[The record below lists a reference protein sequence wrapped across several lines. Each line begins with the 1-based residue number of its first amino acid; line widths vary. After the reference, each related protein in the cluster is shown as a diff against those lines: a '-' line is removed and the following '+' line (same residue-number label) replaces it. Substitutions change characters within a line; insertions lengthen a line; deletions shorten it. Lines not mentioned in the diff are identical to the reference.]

1 MRLKDTKEILNKFAK
16 YVIQQARTNLTRE
29 KKNYT
34 KELYDSLFYKINEY
48 KDSTDLLFGGEDYL
62 PFVDLGVKGNDPS
75 KVSPNSKKK
84 KQQAPNSPYRFG
96 SGSRRG
102 TFEQFTQRMSA
113 FAKAKNLRFRQ
124 YKIVNGKKVPTGKFA
139 KGGYDSMGYVIA
151 SNIYNRGIKPSFF
164 FTKPFQ
170 RAFKYIPD
178 ELAEAFVF
186 DIEQD
191 ERFFP
196 QNMNKN

>member
-96 SGSRRG
+96 
-102 TFEQFTQRMSA
+102 
-113 FAKAKNLRFRQ
+113 
-124 YKIVNGKKVPTGKFA
+124 
-139 KGGYDSMGYVIA
+139 
-151 SNIYNRGIKPSFF
+151 
-164 FTKPFQ
+164 
-170 RAFKYIPD
+170 
-178 ELAEAFVF
+178 
-186 DIEQD
+186 
-191 ERFFP
+191 
-196 QNMNKN
+196 